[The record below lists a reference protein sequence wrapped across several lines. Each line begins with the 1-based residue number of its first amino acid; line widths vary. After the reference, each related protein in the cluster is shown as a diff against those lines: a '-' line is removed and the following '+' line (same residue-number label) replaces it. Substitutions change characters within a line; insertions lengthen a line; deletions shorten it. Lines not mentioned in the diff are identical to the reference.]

1 MRNSRCLCVVGYLRV
16 YRLTKTHS
24 PYSQYPPDSLDYRVS
39 SIDADE
45 SRHTGK
51 YDSYIGMRNVTLG
64 VFCNAIT
71 GIINLKT
78 SNANG

>member
-24 PYSQYPPDSLDYRVS
+24 PYSQYPPD
-39 SIDADE
+39 ADE

-51 YDSYIGMRNVTLG
+51 YDSYIVMRNVTLG
-64 VFCNAIT
+64 IFCNAIT

-78 SNANG
+78 SNG

>member
-24 PYSQYPPDSLDYRVS
+24 PYSQYPPDSLS

-51 YDSYIGMRNVTLG
+51 YDSYIGMLNVTFKLG
-64 VFCNAIT
+64 IFCNAIT

-78 SNANG
+78 SNG